1 MEAAMNNQINNLTTQ
16 NDKFIDMESFTHKL
30 KREDEY
36 NLRVSKTFLWI
47 FIGFIC
53 LYLMTMVKDII
64 TDKGLYRMFSQIFFI
79 LSFIAYIII
88 YRKNIKRFKEIDYSL
103 PIAEM
108 LKGVV
113 MRYQIKVKLFL
124 VLLIPIFLM
133 DGGLTLTFYEDLGS
147 MSPLNKILII
157 QAFYIPIMAISAL
170 IGILIWRNK
179 QKPLRDKALELLKE
193 LES

>member
-1 MEAAMNNQINNLTTQ
+1 MNNLINNFSTQ
-16 NDKFIDMESFTHKL
+16 SDKQIDMESFTHKL

-53 LYLMTMVKDII
+53 LYLVTMVINII
-64 TDKGLYRMFSQIFFI
+64 ADKGLYRMFSQIFFI

-157 QAFYIPIMAISAL
+157 QVFYIPIMVISAL

-179 QKPLRDKALELLKE
+179 QKPLKDKALELLKE
-193 LES
+193 LEG